1 MPQKRRFS
9 RPGMRVSMTEHL
21 ASLFGTA
28 VGMLP
33 TAPARSL
40 ELLTEITAADETAC
54 DAWVGRL
61 RCGDTDRATLF
72 RAWYSRNN
80 FGQLAGAA
88 EISMNSLSARIP
100 IGGLYGDI
108 TYPVNS
114 PLALTMAFAVREAA
128 EGNFADALEALEDAP
143 AMGAEYLVSWVRA
156 VIYGAAER
164 WTDVIDEVR
173 AASGWPDKFLG
184 AVAGVAH
191 GVAVTNLGLFTEAE
205 RRLTE
210 SNSSPAGEACAPAIA
225 WYLAMARRS
234 QGNEDAAMALL
245 EWLQATHPSPKV
257 SAALKDPAYRLVTTT
272 AEKIAA
278 RTDRWDP
285 DSVVADTSAR
295 DELLADAQAELDR
308 QIGLSRVKEQ
318 IEKYRAATQMAR
330 IRAARGMK
338 VAQQSKHMIFTG
350 PPGTGKTTIARVVA
364 NILAGLG
371 VITEP
376 KLVETSRKDFV
387 AEYEGQSS
395 VKTSRTIDRA
405 VGGVLFIDEAYTLVQ
420 ERDGRADPFG
430 TEALDTLLAR
440 MENDRD
446 RLVVIIAGYSA
457 DIDRLLETND
467 GLRSRFSTRVEFDS
481 YSADDIVE
489 IARVIAEANDS
500 MLSADAAKR
509 VLDAATLLHDRLLNG
524 KPALD
529 IAGNGRY
536 ARQLVEAGEQS
547 RDMRLA
553 RSLDIE
559 SLGVEELSEISAED
573 MSSAIAAVHARLS
586 ISE

>member
-1 MPQKRRFS
+1 MSEQ
-9 RPGMRVSMTEHL
+9 L
-21 ASLFGTA
+21 ASLFGSG
-28 VGMLP
+28 VGVLP
-33 TAPARSL
+33 SSPARAL
-40 ELLTEITAADETAC
+40 ELFTEVTNYDETAC
-54 DAWVGRL
+54 DAWVGRI

-72 RAWYSRNN
+72 RAWFSRNN

-88 EISMNSLSARIP
+88 EIPMNSLNARIP

-108 TYPVNS
+108 TYPINS
-114 PLALTMAFAVREAA
+114 PLAITMGFAANEAA
-128 EGNFADALEALEDAP
+128 IGNYADAMEALEDIP
-143 AMGAEYLVSWVRA
+143 ATGAEHLVSWLKA

-173 AASGWPDKFLG
+173 GSGAWPDKFL
-184 AVAGVAH
+184 AAAAGVAH
-191 GVAVTNLGLFTEAE
+191 GVAAANLGLFTESE

-225 WYLAMARRS
+225 WFLAMTRRS
-234 QGNEDAAMALL
+234 QGNEEAAVALL
-245 EWLQATHPSPKV
+245 EWLQATHAEPKV
-257 SAALKDPAYRLVTTT
+257 AAALKDPAYRLVTTT

-278 RTDRWDP
+278 RKDPWDP
-285 DSVVADTSAR
+285 SSVEADNSGR
-295 DELLADAQAELDR
+295 EKLLAEAEAELDR

-318 IEKYRAATQMAR
+318 IEAYRAATQMAR

-338 VAQQSKHMIFTG
+338 VAQTSKHMIFTG

-371 VITEP
+371 VIAEP

-387 AEYEGQSS
+387 GEYLGHTAI
-395 VKTSRTIDRA
+395 KTSKTVDRA
-405 VGGVLFIDEAYTLVQ
+405 LGGVLFIDEAYALVQ
-420 ERDGRADPFG
+420 DSKAGGGDQFG
-430 TEALDTLLAR
+430 TEALDALLAR

-457 DIDRLLETND
+457 DIDRLLESND
-467 GLRSRFSTRVEFDS
+467 GLRSRFATRIEFDS
-481 YSADDIVE
+481 YSPEEIVDI
-489 IARVIAEANDS
+489 AKVIATANDS
-500 MLSADAAKR
+500 TLSEEATKR
-509 VLDAATLLHDRLLNG
+509 ALEAATLLSERTLGD

-553 RSLDIE
+553 RSLDFD
-559 SLGVEELSEISAED
+559 SLGVEQLSEISGED
-573 MSSAIAAVHARLS
+573 MATAIAAVHGRLN
-586 ISE
+586 IGE

>member
-1 MPQKRRFS
+1 
-9 RPGMRVSMTEHL
+9 MTDHL
-21 ASLFGTA
+21 AGLFGSA

-33 TAPARSL
+33 NSPARSL
-40 ELLTEITAADETAC
+40 ELFTEITTADETAC
-54 DAWVGRL
+54 DAWVGRI
-61 RCGDTDRATLF
+61 RCGDADRATLF
-72 RAWYSRNN
+72 RAWFSRNN

-88 EISMNSLSARIP
+88 EISMNSLGARIP
-100 IGGLYGDI
+100 IGGMFGDI

-114 PLALTMAFAVREAA
+114 PLAITMAFAVREAA
-128 EGNFADALEALEDAP
+128 EGNHADAMEALDEAP
-143 AMGAEYLVSWVRA
+143 AMGGEYLVSWIRA

-173 AASGWPDKFLG
+173 SAGGWPDKFL
-184 AVAGVAH
+184 AAAAGVAH

-210 SNSSPAGEACAPAIA
+210 SNASPAGEACAPAIA

-234 QGNEDAAMALL
+234 QGHEDAAMALL
-245 EWLQATHPSPKV
+245 EWLQATHPAPKV
-257 SAALKDPAYRLVTTT
+257 TAALRDPAYRLVTTT
-272 AEKIAA
+272 AEKIAQRA
-278 RTDRWDP
+278 DPWDP
-285 DSVVADTSAR
+285 ASVVADTSGR
-295 DELLADAQAELDR
+295 EQLLADAQAELDR

-318 IEKYRAATQMAR
+318 IERYRAATQMAR
-330 IRAARGMK
+330 VRAARGMK

-371 VITEP
+371 VIAEP

-446 RLVVIIAGYSA
+446 RLVVIIAGYGS

-467 GLRSRFSTRVEFDS
+467 GLRSRFSNRIEFES
-481 YSADDIVE
+481 YTPAEIVDIAE
-489 IARVIAEANDS
+489 VIAEANDS
-500 MLSADAAKR
+500 RLSGDAAKR
-509 VLDAATLLHDRLLNG
+509 VLEAATLLHDRTLGG

-536 ARQLVEAGEQS
+536 ARQLVEAAEQS

-553 RSLDIE
+553 RSLDFD
-559 SLGVEELSEISAED
+559 SLGVEQLSEISEAD
-573 MSSAIAAVHARLS
+573 MTSAIEAVHSRLN
-586 ISE
+586 IGG

>member
-1 MPQKRRFS
+1 
-9 RPGMRVSMTEHL
+9 MTDDL
-21 ASLFGTA
+21 AGLFGSA

-33 TAPARSL
+33 SAPARSL
-40 ELLTEITAADETAC
+40 ELFTEITTVDETAC
-54 DAWVGRL
+54 DAWVGRI
-61 RCGDTDRATLF
+61 RCGDTDRVTLF
-72 RAWYSRNN
+72 RAWYSRTK

-88 EISMNSLSARIP
+88 EISMNTMNARVP
-100 IGGLYGDI
+100 IGGQFGDI

-114 PLALTMAFAVREAA
+114 PLAITMGFAVHEAA
-128 EGNFADALEALEDAP
+128 VGNHADAMEALEDVP
-143 AMGAEYLVSWVRA
+143 ATGAEHLVAWVKA

-173 AASGWPDKFLG
+173 NAGSWPDKFLG
-184 AVAGVAH
+184 AAAGVAH
-191 GVAVTNLGLFTEAE
+191 GVAAANLGLFTEAE

-210 SNSSPAGEACAPAIA
+210 SNSSPAGEACATAIA
-225 WYLAMARRS
+225 WYLAMTRRS
-234 QGNEDAAMALL
+234 QGNEESAVALL
-245 EWLQATHPSPKV
+245 EWLQATHSEPKV
-257 SAALKDPAYRLVTTT
+257 TAALKDPNYRLVTTT
-272 AEKIAA
+272 AEKIAS
-278 RTDRWDP
+278 RSDPWDP
-285 DSVVADTSAR
+285 TSVVADTSAR
-295 DELLADAQAELDR
+295 DKLLIDAQAELDR

-318 IEKYRAATQMAR
+318 IERYRAATQMAKV
-330 IRAARGMK
+330 RAARGMK
-338 VAQQSKHMIFTG
+338 VAQQSKHIIFTG

-371 VITEP
+371 VIAEP

-395 VKTSRTIDRA
+395 VKTARTIDRA

-457 DIDRLLETND
+457 DIDRLLESND

-481 YSADDIVE
+481 YSPEEIVDIAKVL
-489 IARVIAEANDS
+489 AASNDS
-500 MLSADAAKR
+500 TLSEEAAKR
-509 VLDAATLLHDRLLNG
+509 VLEAATLLNQRTLNG

-536 ARQLVEAGEQS
+536 ARQLVEAGEQY

-553 RSLDIE
+553 RSVDFD
-559 SLGVEELSEISAED
+559 SLAVEQLSEINGED
-573 MSSAIAAVHARLS
+573 MIEAIDAVHARLN
-586 ISE
+586 IVA

>member
-1 MPQKRRFS
+1 
-9 RPGMRVSMTEHL
+9 MTDDL
-21 ASLFGTA
+21 AGLFGSA

-33 TAPARSL
+33 SAPARSL
-40 ELLTEITAADETAC
+40 ELFTEITTVDETAC
-54 DAWVGRL
+54 DAWVGRI
-61 RCGDTDRATLF
+61 RCGDTDRVTLF
-72 RAWYSRNN
+72 RAWYSRTK

-88 EISMNSLSARIP
+88 EISMNTMNARVP
-100 IGGLYGDI
+100 IGGQFGDI

-114 PLALTMAFAVREAA
+114 PLAITMGFAVHEAA
-128 EGNFADALEALEDAP
+128 VGNHADAMEALEDVP
-143 AMGAEYLVSWVRA
+143 ATGAEHLVAWVKA

-173 AASGWPDKFLG
+173 NAGSWPDKFLG
-184 AVAGVAH
+184 AAAGVAH
-191 GVAVTNLGLFTEAE
+191 GVAAANLGLFTEAE

-210 SNSSPAGEACAPAIA
+210 SNSSPAGEACATAIA
-225 WYLAMARRS
+225 WYLAMTRRS
-234 QGNEDAAMALL
+234 QGNEESAVALL
-245 EWLQATHPSPKV
+245 EWLQATHSEPKV
-257 SAALKDPAYRLVTTT
+257 TAALKDPNYRLVTTT
-272 AEKIAA
+272 AEKIAS
-278 RTDRWDP
+278 RSDPWDP
-285 DSVVADTSAR
+285 TSVVADTSAR
-295 DELLADAQAELDR
+295 DKLLIDAQAELDR

-318 IEKYRAATQMAR
+318 IERYRAATQMAKV
-330 IRAARGMK
+330 RAARGMK
-338 VAQQSKHMIFTG
+338 VAQQSKHIIFTG

-371 VITEP
+371 VIAEP

-395 VKTSRTIDRA
+395 VKTARTIDRA

-457 DIDRLLETND
+457 DIDRLLESND

-481 YSADDIVE
+481 YSPEEIVDIANVL
-489 IARVIAEANDS
+489 AASNDS
-500 MLSADAAKR
+500 TLSEEAAKR
-509 VLDAATLLHDRLLNG
+509 VLEAATLLNQRTLNG

-536 ARQLVEAGEQS
+536 ARQLVEAGEQY

-553 RSLDIE
+553 RSVDFD
-559 SLGVEELSEISAED
+559 SLAVEQLSEINGED
-573 MSSAIAAVHARLS
+573 MIEAIDAVHARLN
-586 ISE
+586 IVE

>member
-1 MPQKRRFS
+1 
-9 RPGMRVSMTEHL
+9 MTDQL
-21 ASLFGTA
+21 AGLFGSA

-33 TAPARSL
+33 NAPARSL
-40 ELLTEITAADETAC
+40 ELFTEITTIDETAC
-54 DAWVGRL
+54 DGWVGRI

-72 RAWYSRNN
+72 RAWYSRTR

-88 EISMNSLSARIP
+88 EISMNTLNARVP
-100 IGGLYGDI
+100 IGGQFGDI

-114 PLALTMAFAVREAA
+114 PLAITMGFAVNEAA
-128 EGNFADALEALEDAP
+128 VGNHADAMEALEDVP
-143 AMGAEYLVSWVRA
+143 STGAEHLVAWVKA
-156 VIYGAAER
+156 VIYGSAER

-173 AASGWPDKFLG
+173 GASSWPDKFL
-184 AVAGVAH
+184 AAAAGVAH
-191 GVAVTNLGLFTEAE
+191 GVAAANLGLFTEAE

-210 SNSSPAGEACAPAIA
+210 SNSSPAGEACATAIA
-225 WYLAMARRS
+225 WNLAMTRRS
-234 QGNEDAAMALL
+234 QGNEESAVALL
-245 EWLQATHPSPKV
+245 EWLQATHSEPKV
-257 SAALKDPAYRLVTTT
+257 AAALKDPNYRMVTTT

-278 RTDRWDP
+278 RTDPWDP
-285 DSVVADTSAR
+285 NSVVADTSAR
-295 DELLADAQAELDR
+295 DKLLLDAQAELDR
-308 QIGLSRVKEQ
+308 QIGLSRVKDQ
-318 IEKYRAATQMAR
+318 IERYRAATQMAKV
-330 IRAARGMK
+330 RAARGMK
-338 VAQQSKHMIFTG
+338 VAQQSKHIIFTG

-371 VITEP
+371 VIAEP

-395 VKTSRTIDRA
+395 VKTARTIDRA
-405 VGGVLFIDEAYTLVQ
+405 LGGVLFIDEAYTLVQ

-457 DIDRLLETND
+457 DIDRLLESND

-481 YSADDIVE
+481 YSSDEIVDIAKVL
-489 IARVIAEANDS
+489 AASNDS
-500 MLSADAAKR
+500 TLSEEAGKR
-509 VLDAATLLHDRLLNG
+509 VLEAATLLSQRTLNG

-536 ARQLVEAGEQS
+536 ARQLVEAGEQY

-553 RSLDIE
+553 RSIE
-559 SLGVEELSEISAED
+559 FDSLGVEQLSEINGED
-573 MSSAIAAVHARLS
+573 MTEAIDAVHARLS
-586 ISE
+586 IVE

>member
-1 MPQKRRFS
+1 MPRGHRS
-9 RPGMRVSMTEHL
+9 LRPGMQVTMSDHL
-21 ASLFGTA
+21 VALFGSA

-33 TAPARSL
+33 SAPARSL
-40 ELLTEITAADETAC
+40 ELFTEITAADETAC
-54 DAWVGRL
+54 DAWVGRI
-61 RCGDTDRATLF
+61 RCGDSDRATLF
-72 RAWYSRNN
+72 RAWFSRNN

-88 EISMNSLSARIP
+88 EISMNSVGARIP
-100 IGGLYGDI
+100 IGGMFGDI

-114 PLALTMAFAVREAA
+114 PLAITMAFAVREAA
-128 EGNFADALEALEDAP
+128 EGNHADAMEALDDAP
-143 AMGAEYLVSWVRA
+143 AMGGEYLVSWIRA

-173 AASGWPDKFLG
+173 SAGSWPDKFLG
-184 AVAGVAH
+184 AAAGVAH
-191 GVAVTNLGLFTEAE
+191 GVAATNLGLFTEAE

-234 QGNEDAAMALL
+234 QGNEEAAMALL

-257 SAALKDPAYRLVTTT
+257 TAALRDPSYRLVTTT
-272 AEKIAA
+272 AEKIAQ
-278 RTDRWDP
+278 RTDPWDP
-285 DSVVADTSAR
+285 SSVVADTSGR
-295 DELLADAQAELDR
+295 EKLLADAQAELDR

-318 IEKYRAATQMAR
+318 IEKYRAATQMAK

-371 VITEP
+371 VIPEP

-405 VGGVLFIDEAYTLVQ
+405 LGGVLFIDEAYTLVQ
-420 ERDGRADPFG
+420 ERDGRTDPFG

-446 RLVVIIAGYSA
+446 RLVVIIAGYSS

-467 GLRSRFSTRVEFDS
+467 GLRSRFSTRIEFDS
-481 YSADDIVE
+481 YAPEEIVDI
-489 IARVIAEANDS
+489 AKVIAEANDS
-500 MLSADAAKR
+500 QLSEEAAKR
-509 VLDAATLLHDRLLNG
+509 VLDAATLLSDRSLGG

-553 RSLDIE
+553 RSLDFE
-559 SLGVEELSEISAED
+559 NLGVEELSEISGED
-573 MSSAIAAVHARLS
+573 MAAAIDAVHTRLN
-586 ISE
+586 IG